1 MLKGID
7 LTLMIG
13 PVVPLPVSKDVLD
26 ALISVEVT
34 SRTEKASG
42 FQLKFILSKNSP
54 LQTIFLVAGGAQIPL
69 VRVLILVTLNGTTE
83 VLMDGVMTN
92 HEVTGGSAKE
102 GPVLTITGE
111 DLSRVMDYID
121 FTGLFQYPAMPPEAR
136 VFLILAKYAF
146 LGVIPLVIPSVLI
159 DVPIPVDRIPIHQ
172 GTDYCYL
179 NKLADEAGYVFYVDP
194 GPAPGT
200 SIGYWGPPVKV
211 GLSQPALN
219 IDMDAHTNVESL
231 SFSFNSQKATL
242 SILVIQE
249 QLTKLPIPIPVPE
262 ITPINPPLGL
272 IPPLQLNVDKLDGT
286 GKLSPVQA
294 ALRGLS
300 IAAKKADAVSAQG
313 SLDVLRYGQVLKT
326 RRLVGVRGA
335 GLAFDGLYF
344 VDSVTHHLKR
354 GTYTQDFTL
363 VRNGLISTVSRV
375 PA

>member
-1 MLKGID
+1 MPRGID

-13 PVVPLPVSKDVLD
+13 PVDPLPVSKEVLD

-34 SRTEKASG
+34 SRTDKASG
-42 FQLKFILSKNSP
+42 FQLKFTLHKNSP
-54 LQTIFLVAGGAQIPL
+54 LQTIFLVAGGVQIPL

-111 DLSRVMDYID
+111 DLSRVMDYLD
-121 FTGLFQYPAMPPEAR
+121 FTALFQYPAMPPEAR
-136 VFLILAKYAF
+136 VFLILARYAF

-179 NKLADEAGYVFYVDP
+179 KKLADDAGYVFYVDP

-211 GLSQPALN
+211 GLAQPALN

-242 SILVIQE
+242 PILVIQE

-272 IPPLQLNVDKLDGT
+272 IPPLALNVDQVEGT

-300 IAAKKADAVSAQG
+300 IAAQKADAVSAEG
-313 SLDVLRYGQVLKT
+313 SLDVLRYGQALKT

-354 GTYTQDFTL
+354 GEYTQDFTL
-363 VRNGLISTVSRV
+363 TRNGLISTVSTV
-375 PA
+375 PT

>member
-1 MLKGID
+1 MPNGID
-7 LTLMIG
+7 LALMIG
-13 PVVPLPVSKDVLD
+13 PVVPQPVSKEVLD
-26 ALISVEVT
+26 ALISVEVF
-34 SRTEKASG
+34 SRTEKTSG
-42 FQLKFILSKNSP
+42 FQLKFILHKNSP
-54 LQTIFLVAGGAQIPL
+54 LHTIFLIAGGVQIPM
-69 VRVLILVTLNGTTE
+69 VRVLVLVTLNGTTE

-102 GPVLTITGE
+102 GPVLTISGE
-111 DLSRVMDYID
+111 DLSRVMDYLD

-136 VFLILAKYAF
+136 VLLILAKYAF

-179 NKLADEAGYVFYVDP
+179 KKLADEAGYVFYVDP
-194 GPAPGT
+194 GPAPG
-200 SIGYWGPPVKV
+200 SSVGYWGPPVKV

-231 SFSFNSQKATL
+231 SFSFNSKKATL
-242 SILVIQE
+242 PILVIQE

-272 IPPLQLNVDKLDGT
+272 IPPLSLNVDHLEGT

-300 IAAKKADAVSAQG
+300 IAAQKADAVSAQG
-313 SLDVLRYGQVLKT
+313 SLDVLRYGRVLKT

-344 VDSVTHHLKR
+344 VSSVTHHVQR
-354 GTYTQDFTL
+354 GAYTQDFTL
-363 VRNGLISTVSRV
+363 TRNGLISTVSTV

>member
-231 SFSFNSQKATL
+231 TFSFNSQKATL

-272 IPPLQLNVDKLDGT
+272 IPPLKLNVDKLDGT

-354 GTYTQDFTL
+354 GAYTQDFTL

>member
-1 MLKGID
+1 MLRGID

-13 PVVPLPVSKDVLD
+13 PLAPLPVPKEVLD
-26 ALISVEVT
+26 ALISIEVT
-34 SRTEKASG
+34 SRTQKASG
-42 FQLKFILSKNSP
+42 FQLKFTLSKNSP
-54 LQTIFLVAGGAQIPL
+54 LHTIFLLAGGAQIPL
-69 VRVLILVTLNGTTE
+69 VRVLILVTLSGTTE

-92 HEVTGGSAKE
+92 HEVTGGSSKE
-102 GPVLTITGE
+102 SPVLTITGE

-136 VFLILAKYAF
+136 VYLILAKYAF

-159 DVPIPVDRIPIHQ
+159 DVPIPVDRVPIHQ

-219 IDMDAHTNVESL
+219 IDMDALTNVESL
-231 SFSFNSQKATL
+231 SFSFNTQKATL
-242 SILVIQE
+242 PILVIQE
-249 QLTKLPIPIPVPE
+249 SITKLPIPLPIPE

-272 IPPLQLNVDKLDGT
+272 IPPLSLKVDKLDKM
-286 GKLSPVQA
+286 GKLTPVEA
-294 ALRGLS
+294 TLRGLS

-354 GTYTQDFTL
+354 GAYTQDFTL

-375 PA
+375 AS

>member
-26 ALISVEVT
+26 ALISVEVMA
-34 SRTEKASG
+34 RTEQASG

-69 VRVLILVTLNGTTE
+69 VRVLILVTINGSTE

-102 GPVLTITGE
+102 SPVLTISGE

-136 VFLILAKYAF
+136 VLLILAKYAF
-146 LGVIPLVIPSVLI
+146 LGVVPLVIPSVLI

-179 NKLADEAGYVFYVDP
+179 NKLADEAGYVFYVEP
-194 GPAPGT
+194 GPTPGA
-200 SIGYWGPPVKV
+200 SVGYWGPPVKV

-219 IDMDAHTNVESL
+219 IDMDAQTNVETL
-231 SFSFNSQKATL
+231 SFSFNTQKATL
-242 SILVIQE
+242 PILVIQE
-249 QLTKLPIPIPVPE
+249 SVTKLPIPIPIPE

-272 IPPLQLNVDKLDGT
+272 IPPLSLKVDKLDKT
-286 GKLSPVQA
+286 GKLTPVEA

-300 IAAKKADAVSAQG
+300 IAAKRADAVSATG

-354 GTYTQDFTL
+354 GAYTQDFTL
-363 VRNGLISTVSRV
+363 TRNGLISTVSRV
-375 PA
+375 PS

>member
-179 NKLADEAGYVFYVDP
+179 NKLADEAGYVFYVDS

-231 SFSFNSQKATL
+231 NFSFNSQKATL

-272 IPPLQLNVDKLDGT
+272 IPPLKLNVDKLDGT

-313 SLDVLRYGQVLKT
+313 SLDVLRYGQALKT

-354 GTYTQDFTL
+354 GAYTQDFTL

>member
-1 MLKGID
+1 MPNGIN

-13 PVVPLPVSKDVLD
+13 PVVPEPVSKEVLD
-26 ALISVEVT
+26 ALISVEVF
-34 SRTEKASG
+34 SRTDNASG
-42 FQLKFILSKNSP
+42 FQLKFRLHKNSP
-54 LQTIFLVAGGAQIPL
+54 LHTIFLLAGGAQIPL
-69 VRVLILVTLNGTTE
+69 VRVLVLVTLNGPTE

-92 HEVTGGSAKE
+92 HEVTGGSASE
-102 GPVLTITGE
+102 GPVLTISGE

-136 VFLILAKYAF
+136 ILVILAKYAF

-172 GTDYCYL
+172 GTDYCYIK
-179 NKLADEAGYVFYVDP
+179 KLADEAGYVFYVDP
-194 GPAPGT
+194 GPAPG
-200 SIGYWGPPVKV
+200 SSVGYWGPPVKV

-219 IDMDAHTNVESL
+219 IDMDAHTNVEQL
-231 SFSFNSQKATL
+231 SFSFNTQKATL
-242 SILVIQE
+242 PILVIQE

-272 IPPLQLNVDKLDGT
+272 IPPLSLNVDHVEGA

-294 ALRGLS
+294 TLRGLS
-300 IAAKKADAVSAQG
+300 IAAQKADAVSAKG
-313 SLDVLRYGQVLKT
+313 SLDVLRYGQPLKT

-344 VDSVTHHLKR
+344 VDSVTHHLRR
-354 GTYTQDFTL
+354 GAYTQDFTL
-363 VRNGLISTVSRV
+363 TRNGLISAVSTV
-375 PA
+375 AA